1 MLLLFN
7 GVNTAAGCMSSQV
20 NYFGEDSAVTAAG
33 VVVDVTQQTQCSP
46 SSSVEQPCFTG
57 PEGISS
63 QCSFRTQTKRFCRSI
78 KISGFHAA

>member
-46 SSSVEQPCFTG
+46 SSSVEQPW
-57 PEGISS
+57 EVLAV
-63 QCSFRTQTKRFCRSI
+63 R
-78 KISGFHAA
+78 AAGVLVMMLVLAG